1 MQVQYC
7 NNVSGGLVLPGQVN
21 AGAVLQHAT
30 GSECG
35 GLVLPGQV
43 NAGAV
48 LQQCQA
54 VVMQLYNCIAYWLWL
69 VEQDETCEVKHTAMP
84 VGGRGW
90 PEL

>member
-1 MQVQYC
+1 MWAHPSTRDTHDSVL
-7 NNVSGGLVLPGQVN
+7 GGECGC
-21 AGAVLQHAT
+21 GTAT